1 MRFSAGDPRVNWKFP
16 LAFGVAGASV
26 AFLWAS
32 SRANAPPGPAPP
44 PRPGPPATP
53 PAPLPSPLCPP
64 QGARVAVVGDSFAEG
79 LGPHLA
85 AHAKDCGTPFFLDDA
100 RGTSVTQWTGP
111 RLDAALAFNPSVVLV
126 SLGGNDFG
134 RGDPLNVQ
142 SSIGKLAARVRA
154 SGARLLWIAP
164 VSLPFPDKTQTR
176 ATWLATVG
184 GDFYPSEN
192 DTYPRAADRIHLF
205 PSGYRDWASKVWRWM
220 SERVSR

>member
-126 SLGGNDFG
+126 SLGGNDNTAG
-134 RGDPLNVQ
+134 RLGHFLDIAASVVLRIEPTA
-142 SSIGKLAARVRA
+142 IGANPDADLLLEPATDGLARWSPRDVAKLIEVGRDAATA
-154 SGARLLWIAP
+154 SLE
-164 VSLPFPDKTQTR
+164 SLR
-176 ATWLATVG
+176 
-184 GDFYPSEN
+184 
-192 DTYPRAADRIHLF
+192 
-205 PSGYRDWASKVWRWM
+205 KVAL
-220 SERVSR
+220 ST